1 MNIDRDALDRLLLQ
15 IKIENRDGGFL
26 VCVDGAPAAFFA
38 TWREAYRY
46 RIQYVMN
53 SLE

>member
-1 MNIDRDALDRLLLQ
+1 MDIQRDKLDRLLLQ
-15 IKIENRDGGFL
+15 VKIENTDSGFL
-26 VCVDGAPAAFFA
+26 VCVDGKPAAFFN

-46 RIQYVMN
+46 RIQRVMN

>member
-1 MNIDRDALDRLLLQ
+1 MDIERDKLDQLLQ
-15 IKIENRDGGFL
+15 QVKIENKDGGFL

-46 RIQYVMN
+46 RIQRVMN